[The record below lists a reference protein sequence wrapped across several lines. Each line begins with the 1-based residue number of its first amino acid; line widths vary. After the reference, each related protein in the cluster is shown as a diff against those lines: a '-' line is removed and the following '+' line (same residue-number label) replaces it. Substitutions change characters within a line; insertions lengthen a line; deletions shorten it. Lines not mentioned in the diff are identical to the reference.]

1 MEIIKLDHAKNYRD
15 LGGIKTTDGHTLKKC
30 MLIRGTTLHKL
41 SKKDVT
47 LLQEK
52 YRLATII
59 DLRTNKEAQ
68 EKPDSTLEGVEYFH
82 CPVLSESV
90 VGISHERR
98 VKSFKSLE
106 MMPSM
111 EDLYISMVTDVSLTN
126 MISVLKKIL
135 TFPPERFALVFHCS
149 AGKDRTGILAAL
161 LLAFLGVDRKTIVED
176 YLFTNKVTKAKAK
189 FVYIVLLIAR
199 MSHKIAKKIRN
210 YFLAQ
215 EDYIQ
220 TALKTLEQRYGSLDN
235 FFRVSLR
242 FSDKEISDIKKK
254 FLE

>member
-15 LGGIKTTDGHTLKKC
+15 LGGIKTMDGRTLKKC
-30 MLIRGTTLHKL
+30 MLIRGTPLHKL
-41 SKKDVT
+41 SKKDIVI
-47 LLQEK
+47 LREQYKLSS
-52 YRLATII
+52 II
-59 DLRTNKEAQ
+59 DLRTKKEAL
-68 EKPDSTLEGVEYFH
+68 EKPDATMEGVEYFH

-98 VKSFKSLE
+98 VNSFKSLE

-126 MISVLKKIL
+126 MVSVLKKIL
-135 TFPPERFALVFHCS
+135 TFPEERFSLVFHCS

-176 YLFTNKVTKAKAK
+176 YLFTNKVTKFKAK
-189 FVYIVLLIAR
+189 FVYVGLLIVR
-199 MSHKIAKKIRN
+199 MSHKIAKKIKN

-215 EDYIQ
+215 EDYIES
-220 TALKTLEQRYGSLDN
+220 ALKTLEQRYGSLDE
-235 FFRVSLR
+235 FFKVTLR
-242 FSDKEISDIKKK
+242 FSPEETEQIKNK
-254 FLE
+254 FLN